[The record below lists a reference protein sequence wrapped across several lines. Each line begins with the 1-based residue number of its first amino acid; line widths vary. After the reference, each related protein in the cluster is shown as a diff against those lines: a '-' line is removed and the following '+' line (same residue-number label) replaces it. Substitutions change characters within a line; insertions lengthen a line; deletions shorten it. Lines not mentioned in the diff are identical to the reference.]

1 MRKSKTLKPTLPR
14 AINDRCTYRMRSR
27 ISIILQDPR
36 VSDNPGLL
44 HVHVEFLFTQISSSA
59 DAPNELGCELHQ
71 EQERLLRAKPR
82 RMFKEIELSSS
93 ILQCKKQTFSTE
105 NNKT

>member
-14 AINDRCTYRMRSR
+14 AINDRCTYRMWSR
-27 ISIILQDPR
+27 IFIILQDPR
-36 VSDNPGLL
+36 VSDNPELL
-44 HVHVEFLFTQISSSA
+44 HVHVEFLFTQISSSS

-82 RMFKEIELSSS
+82 QEECLKRLNDPVVFYSVKSRHS
-93 ILQCKKQTFSTE
+93 QQ
-105 NNKT
+105 KT